1 MIVSAQTTAQKVLSE
16 MLERIVELIA
26 GIGASLHIGVA
37 EMLGYGVNVGDRDCI
52 CIELGL

>member
-52 CIELGL
+52 CIEL